1 MDGEFLAVEASV
13 AAIHPAKGRPV
24 KRGRQ
29 YSVEKSRL
37 LPHVRSEERDKLCR
51 LLAQKLGV

>member
-1 MDGEFLAVEASV
+1 MDGQFLAVAAAV
-13 AAIHPAKGRPV
+13 AAVRPV
-24 KRGRQ
+24 NGSQIERWRQ

-37 LPHVRSEERDKLCR
+37 LPHVGPAEWDKSCR